1 MMNVYK
7 LKKYIKGNIGIGLI
21 SGITA
26 LSFTGVAIQI
36 GYTGF
41 KQKAEKQLHILNS
54 IRFATIVQI
63 GIEEGWVNLPDSNGT
78 TEIKL
83 IDINTS
89 TPVNIQLKNPSLLTE
104 TYDDDSAII
113 IENNNGTLEYYCN
126 LLEDGTNHN
135 YINSDID
142 VYNLTPENIELNLN

>member
-1 MMNVYK
+1 MKILK
-7 LKKYIKGNIGIGLI
+7 LRKYLSGNIGLGLI
-21 SGITA
+21 SSITA

-63 GIEEGWVNLPDSNGT
+63 GIEEGWVNSPETNST

-83 IDINTS
+83 VDINTNG
-89 TPVNIQLKNPSLLTE
+89 PVNIQLKNPSLITE

-113 IENNNGTLEYYCN
+113 IENNNGILEYYCN
-126 LLEDGTNHN
+126 LLEDGSNHN
-135 YINSDID
+135 YINSQID
-142 VYNLTPENIELNLN
+142 VYNLKPNNVELNLN

>member
-1 MMNVYK
+1 MKILK
-7 LKKYIKGNIGIGLI
+7 LRKYLSGNIGLGLI
-21 SGITA
+21 SSITA

-63 GIEEGWVNLPDSNGT
+63 GIEEGWVNSPETNST

-83 IDINTS
+83 VDINTNG
-89 TPVNIQLKNPSLLTE
+89 PVNIQLKNPSLITE

-113 IENNNGTLEYYCN
+113 IENNNRIL
-126 LLEDGTNHN
+126 
-135 YINSDID
+135 
-142 VYNLTPENIELNLN
+142 NIIVIYWRMALQIT